1 VRIGPA
7 NVALPATW
15 AGQQAGRTL
24 ANLGHFPVHV
34 LILPGGI
41 VLGAL
46 IRQGGAAINWIVFM
60 AEAPYLIAL
69 ALVEIGGKRAL
80 PLNGK
85 SQTAG
90 AAEASV
96 PGDDGCTLA
105 LELLLRL
112 WQRSDDGPMQRAGGE
127 SSLLLVELPL
137 EVMSEQLPL
146 LKANWLAGGETAT
159 LLSSLKGLATR
170 AWRITIAKYEP
181 ITFIAWP

>member
-1 VRIGPA
+1 MPGRGNRPGERWRISA
-7 NVALPATW
+7 IIQVL
-15 AGQQAGRTL
+15 L
-24 ANLGHFPVHV
+24 
-34 LILPGGI
+34 LILPCGI
-41 VLGAL
+41 VPGVL
-46 IRQGGAAINWIVFM
+46 IRQGGAALNWIVFM
-60 AEAPYLIAL
+60 AEAPYLVAL

-85 SQTAG
+85 SQAAG
-90 AAEASV
+90 AGDASD
-96 PGDDGCTLA
+96 PGDDGRTLA

-112 WQRSDDGPMQRAGGE
+112 WQRSDEGPMQRAAGE

-159 LLSSLKGLATR
+159 LLSSLEGLATR

-181 ITFIAWP
+181 VSFIAWP